1 MYRRDYSRP
10 LMFKCIIVVGWG
22 SENFSCF
29 LQAQQLKMHYTRH
42 HLSAWVFF
50 LHTANANIVFVW
62 NRLIQLESFL
72 TTSYV
77 FVSSPL

>member
-1 MYRRDYSRP
+1 
-10 LMFKCIIVVGWG
+10 
-22 SENFSCF
+22 
-29 LQAQQLKMHYTRH
+29 MHYTRH

-62 NRLIQLESFL
+62 NIQLELFL